1 MSYEPWVKLLE
12 AKGKGPFYFKSYD
25 RVIGVA
31 HDVKE
36 LASEMESL
44 AKEDPAA
51 LEYHLREG
59 HITAWLSYIG
69 EARLA
74 ESLRGVSDPREA
86 VSRVK
91 AFLSSGGWAPSGEGG
106 QAQGQGPQASM
117 GPGPRGRRGRRAR
130 RQG

>member
-1 MSYEPWVKLLE
+1 VKLLE
-12 AKGKGPFYFKSYD
+12 AKGKEPFYFKSYD

-36 LASEMESL
+36 LASEMERL

-74 ESLRGVSDPREA
+74 EALRGVSDPREA

-91 AFLSSGGWAPSGEGG
+91 AFLSSGGQAPSGEGG

-117 GPGPRGRRGRRAR
+117 GPGPRGRRGRRSR
-130 RQG
+130 RQSWPRA

>member
-1 MSYEPWVKLLE
+1 ME
-12 AKGKGPFYFKSYD
+12 AKGKEPFYFKSYD

-36 LASEMESL
+36 LASEMERL
-44 AKEDPAA
+44 TKEDPAA

-59 HITAWLSYIG
+59 HIVAWLNYIG

-74 ESLRGVSDPREA
+74 ESLRGISDPREA

-91 AFLSSGGWAPSGEGG
+91 AFLSSGGQAPSGEGG
-106 QAQGQGPQASM
+106 QAQGPKVFM
-117 GPGPRGRRGRRAR
+117 GPGPRGRKGRRAR

>member
-1 MSYEPWVKLLE
+1 
-12 AKGKGPFYFKSYD
+12 
-25 RVIGVA
+25 
-31 HDVKE
+31 
-36 LASEMESL
+36 MERL

-59 HITAWLSYIG
+59 HIVAWLNYIG

-74 ESLRGVSDPREA
+74 ESLRGISDPREA

-91 AFLSSGGWAPSGEGG
+91 AFLSSGGQAPSGEGG
-106 QAQGQGPQASM
+106 QAQGQGPQACM
-117 GPGPRGRRGRRAR
+117 GPGPRGRRGRRSR

>member
-1 MSYEPWVKLLE
+1 LVELLE
-12 AKGKGPFYFKSYD
+12 AERREREPFYFKSYD

-36 LASEMESL
+36 LASEMERL

-59 HITAWLSYIG
+59 HIVAWLNYIG

-74 ESLRGVSDPREA
+74 EALKGVSEPREA
-86 VSRVK
+86 LSRVK
-91 AFLSSGGWAPSGEGG
+91 AFLTPGGQGPSGEGG
-106 QAQGQGPQASM
+106 QAQGPQAFM
-117 GPGPRGRRGRRAR
+117 GPGPRGRKGRRAR

>member
-1 MSYEPWVKLLE
+1 LE
-12 AKGKGPFYFKSYD
+12 AKGKEPFYFKSYD

-36 LASEMESL
+36 LASEMERL

-69 EARLA
+69 ETRLA
-74 ESLRGVSDPREA
+74 ESLRGISDPREA

-91 AFLSSGGWAPSGEGG
+91 AFLSSGDQAPSGEGG
-106 QAQGQGPQASM
+106 QAQGPQACM
-117 GPGPRGRRGRRAR
+117 GPGPCGRRGRRSR

>member
-1 MSYEPWVKLLE
+1 LE
-12 AKGKGPFYFKSYD
+12 AKGKEPFYFKSYD

-36 LASEMESL
+36 LASEMERL

-74 ESLRGVSDPREA
+74 EALRGVSDPREA

-91 AFLSSGGWAPSGEGG
+91 AFLSSGGQAPSGEGG
-106 QAQGQGPQASM
+106 QAQGQGPQAFM
-117 GPGPRGRRGRRAR
+117 GPGPRGRRGRRSR
-130 RQG
+130 RQSWPRA

>member
-1 MSYEPWVKLLE
+1 LE
-12 AKGKGPFYFKSYD
+12 AKGKEPFYFKSYD

-36 LASEMESL
+36 LASEMERL

-59 HITAWLSYIG
+59 HIVAWLNYIG

-74 ESLRGVSDPREA
+74 EALRGVSDPREA

-91 AFLSSGGWAPSGEGG
+91 AFLSSGGQAPSGGE
-106 QAQGQGPQASM
+106 ARP
-117 GPGPRGRRGRRAR
+117 RAR
-130 RQG
+130 GLRPSWGLGPAVEEAAGRGGSAD